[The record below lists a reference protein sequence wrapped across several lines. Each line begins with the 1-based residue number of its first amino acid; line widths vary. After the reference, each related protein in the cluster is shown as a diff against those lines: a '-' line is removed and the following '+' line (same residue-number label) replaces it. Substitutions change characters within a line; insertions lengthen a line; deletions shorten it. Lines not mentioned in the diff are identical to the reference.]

1 MRFLI
6 IAVIALAAFA
16 SAEWSPEEIL
26 LETQAAVNTMKKK
39 GATEADCKDLAKTT
53 CKETVAERK
62 RSQTVILS
70 VSDGSKCHTR
80 GQREVTKA
88 LAAYRHNKKT
98 WMAMKVKVTHASNAF
113 VKITSQ
119 KFSTLK
125 QGKCGF
131 VFSSRYYLSA
141 KARYDRAV
149 RVEISWKGRVS
160 ESHKFYLKWVRIA
173 AGMVKRCHCSVKAT
187 AMRIWKSETKK
198 TVLARQD
205 KAYAKCKMMQCV
217 LDGTKIS
224 SRKCKGTLKALV
236 RKKLSKATMKVS
248 CSLGKRKGKASIP
261 KGKRKGK
268 AKINPVS
275 GKVCGSKAGPICHGY
290 NLRCFKTSSLA
301 KCKASCKKDKRCNL
315 AEWKSSTKHCCDSA
329 VATKKACKGRWARA
343 DGWTGYNICR

>member
-80 GQREVTKA
+80 GQREVAKA
-88 LAAYRHNKKT
+88 LAAYRRNKKT
-98 WMAMKVKVTHASNAF
+98 WMAMKVKVTHASNAS

-119 KFSTLK
+119 RFSTLK

-160 ESHKFYLKWVRIA
+160 ESHKYYLRWVRIA
-173 AGMVKRCHCSVKAT
+173 AAMVKKCHCNVKAT
-187 AMRIWKSETKK
+187 ATKIWKSETKK

-224 SRKCKGTLKALV
+224 SKKCKGTLKTLV
-236 RKKLSKATMKVS
+236 QKKLSKATMKVS
-248 CSLGKRKGKASIP
+248 CSRCDARCQRNKLKRKMVARE
-261 KGKRKGK
+261 RKQK
-268 AKINPVS
+268 
-275 GKVCGSKAGPICHGY
+275 GSK
-290 NLRCFKTSSLA
+290 
-301 KCKASCKKDKRCNL
+301 KR
-315 AEWKSSTKHCCDSA
+315 
-329 VATKKACKGRWARA
+329 R
-343 DGWTGYNICR
+343 I

>member
-1 MRFLI
+1 MGN
-6 IAVIALAAFA
+6 A
-16 SAEWSPEEIL
+16 S
-26 LETQAAVNTMKKK
+26 
-39 GATEADCKDLAKTT
+39 
-53 CKETVAERK
+53 
-62 RSQTVILS
+62 
-70 VSDGSKCHTR
+70 
-80 GQREVTKA
+80 
-88 LAAYRHNKKT
+88 
-98 WMAMKVKVTHASNAF
+98 

-160 ESHKFYLKWVRIA
+160 ESHKYYLRWVRIA
-173 AGMVKRCHCSVKAT
+173 AAMVKKCHCNVKAT
-187 AMRIWKSETKK
+187 ATKIWKSETKK

-217 LDGTKIS
+217 LDGAKIS

-301 KCKASCKKDKRCNL
+301 KCKASSRRTSAAILLSGSRRPSTAATPLLPPRKHAKVDGPEPMAGL
-315 AEWKSSTKHCCDSA
+315 ATTSA
-329 VATKKACKGRWARA
+329 AKPPRARYHN
-343 DGWTGYNICR
+343 TS